1 MSLPPYGDAVAT
13 PTKDAAVK
21 AINFV
26 HRSLFEL
33 TNGKIGGRVGGMPSL
48 KLETT
53 GRKSGQR
60 RTVMLTSPI
69 QRGDEVVLVAS
80 YGGDDQHPAWY
91 LNLQADPN
99 VIITIDGRTFD
110 ATARTATA
118 EEKAELWPEIT
129 RTYKG
134 YAGYQRRT
142 DREIPVVIC
151 TPA

>member
-1 MSLPPYGDAVAT
+1 MPNPVKDAVA
-13 PTKDAAVK
+13 K

-26 HRSLFEL
+26 HRGLFEA
-33 TNGKIGGRVGGMPSL
+33 TDGKIGGRAGGMPAV

-60 RTVMLTSPI
+60 RTVMLTSPV
-69 QRGDEVVLVAS
+69 QRGDDVVLVAS

-91 LNLQADPN
+91 LNLQADPE
-99 VIITIDGRTFD
+99 VTLTVEGRTFT

-118 EEKAELWPEIT
+118 AEKKELWPEIT
-129 RTYKG
+129 AKYKG

>member
-1 MSLPPYGDAVAT
+1 MAT

-26 HRSLFEL
+26 HRSLFDL
-33 TNGKIGGRVGGMPSL
+33 TNGKIGGRIGGMPSL

-69 QRGDEVVLVAS
+69 RRGDEVVLVAS

-91 LNLQADPN
+91 RNLQADPN
-99 VIITIDGRTFD
+99 VTVTMDGRTFD

>member
-1 MSLPPYGDAVAT
+1 MGLVSYRGPVPHPV
-13 PTKDAAVK
+13 KDAAAK

-26 HRSLFEL
+26 HRSLFEV
-33 TNGKIGGRVGGMPSL
+33 TNGKIGGRAGGMPAV

-53 GRKSGQR
+53 GRRSGQR
-60 RTVMLTSPI
+60 RTVMLTSPV
-69 QRGDEVVLVAS
+69 QRGDDFVLVAS

-91 LNLQADPN
+91 LNLQADPE
-99 VIITIDGRTFD
+99 VTMTVEGRTFT

-118 EEKAELWPEIT
+118 AEKDELWPEIAA
-129 RTYKG
+129 RYKG

-142 DREIPVVIC
+142 DRDIPVVIC